1 MAFISFLD
9 SLLLNDD
16 LSALLG
22 ERRSSCDDDV
32 LTCATKR
39 TRTHLG
45 DRSFSVAGPSLWD
58 SLPVALRDRE
68 ISFVQFQR
76 LLKKKNL
83 GLSRAA
89 AHSDWCFSAPCINIL
104 TYLLTSSEK

>member
-1 MAFISFLD
+1 MASRSPLRTAPDEDVAFISFLD

-39 TRTHLG
+39 PRTHLG

-58 SLPVALRDRE
+58 SLPVALRDRD
-68 ISFVQFQR
+68 ISLVQFQR
-76 LLKKKNL
+76 LLNTL
-83 GLSRAA
+83 
-89 AHSDWCFSAPCINIL
+89 WF
-104 TYLLTSSEK
+104 E